1 MAGKRPFH
9 ILTKPIGAICNLAC
23 TYCYYLE
30 KEKMYPAGENFRMS
44 DATLEVYIREYIAS
58 QPGHE
63 VTFAWQGGE
72 PTLLGLDFFR
82 RVVEL
87 QKQYHGG
94 KRVLNALQT
103 NGTLLDDDWCHF
115 FTDHNFLIGLSVDGP
130 RELHDAYRV
139 DKRQKPTFDRVMR
152 GLEHLQKHGTPYNT
166 LTVVNRRNSRHPL
179 EVYAFLKSIGSTFL
193 QFIPLVERSPSHE
206 AREMGFDLNL
216 PPSREQPEEALVTEW
231 SVNAEDFGTFLT
243 EIFNEWVRHDVGST
257 FVQIFD
263 VTLGNQMRMGS
274 SLCVF
279 AETCGDALVMEHN
292 GDVFSCDHYV
302 YPHYRVGN
310 IHDVHLGDMVESDRQ
325 RKFGTDKRDTLPA
338 FCQRCEVRHLCHGEC
353 PKHRFIKTPDGEPG
367 LNYLCAGYKRFF
379 QYVTP
384 YMDAMARLLDERRP
398 PADIMGMV
406 REDDRRRAL
415 AMASRNDP
423 CPCGSGLKYKK
434 CCGTTK

>member
-1 MAGKRPFH
+1 M
-9 ILTKPIGAICNLAC
+9 C
-23 TYCYYLE
+23 
-30 KEKMYPAGENFRMS
+30 
-44 DATLEVYIREYIAS
+44 IR
-58 QPGHE
+58 
-63 VTFAWQGGE
+63 
-72 PTLLGLDFFR
+72 
-82 RVVEL
+82 
-87 QKQYHGG
+87 
-94 KRVLNALQT
+94 
-103 NGTLLDDDWCHF
+103 
-115 FTDHNFLIGLSVDGP
+115 
-130 RELHDAYRV
+130 
-139 DKRQKPTFDRVMR
+139 DR
-152 GLEHLQKHGTPYNT
+152 YNT

-398 PADIMGMV
+398 PADIMLSLIHISEPT
-406 REDDRRRAL
+406 R
-415 AMASRNDP
+415 P
-423 CPCGSGLKYKK
+423 Y
-434 CCGTTK
+434 